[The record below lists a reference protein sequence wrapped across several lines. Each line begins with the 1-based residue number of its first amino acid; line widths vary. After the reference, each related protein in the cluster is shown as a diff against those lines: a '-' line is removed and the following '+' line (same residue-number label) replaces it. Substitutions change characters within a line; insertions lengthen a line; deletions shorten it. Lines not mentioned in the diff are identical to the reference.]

1 MTYQPAMRSLV
12 SANGPSVTGGH
23 PSPSDRTNAPS
34 AASAWVSTNSPVSVR
49 RAAKSRMN
57 CTCASTSSG
66 VH

>member
-1 MTYQPAMRSLV
+1 MMYHPAIRSLV
-12 SANGPSVTGGH
+12 STNGPSVTGGR
-23 PSPSDRTNAPS
+23 PSPSYRTNAPS
-34 AASAWVSTNSPVSVR
+34 GASTWVSTNSPVSSS